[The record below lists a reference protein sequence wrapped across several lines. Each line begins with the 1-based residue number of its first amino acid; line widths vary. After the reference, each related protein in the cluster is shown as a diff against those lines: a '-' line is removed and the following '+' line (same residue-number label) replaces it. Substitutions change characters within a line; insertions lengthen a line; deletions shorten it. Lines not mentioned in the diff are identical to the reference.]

1 MAKQVTV
8 QEAAELMKQGYK
20 YVDVRSVPEFEAGHP
35 EGALNIP
42 LLHSQGGRMV
52 PNPDFQAVV
61 QGNLPKDEKLL
72 VGCKMGGRS
81 NQAAAILEASG
92 YTDISNVVGGYSGA
106 RDMYGRV
113 SAAGWADSGLPSSK
127 TATPG
132 ATYSELSGKKA

>member
-1 MAKQVTV
+1 MKQVTV

-20 YVDVRSVPEFEAGHP
+20 YLDVRSVPEFDNGHP
-35 EGALNIP
+35 EGALNVP
-42 LLHSQGGRMV
+42 LLNSQGGRMV

-61 QGNLPKDEKLL
+61 QGNLAKDDKLL

-81 NQAAAILEASG
+81 SQAAAILEAAG
-92 YTDISNVVGGYSGA
+92 YTNISNVVGGYSGA
-106 RDMYGRV
+106 RDMYGKV
-113 SAAGWADSGLPSSK
+113 TATGWADAGLPTSQ